1 MFSAP
6 SSTCFAGIRWDATDA
21 AGRERA
27 YGTCGGAGVGEDA
40 QRRERGRL
48 APGEESR

>member
-1 MFSAP
+1 MLNAP
-6 SSTCFAGIRWDATDA
+6 SSTYSAGTRWDAADA
-21 AGRERA
+21 AGGDRA